1 MRQPSHHGS
10 LTAVVDQP
18 QSAEAAKETEAGAVE
33 LSQHLRVRVV
43 DGLAK
48 DVAEFLV
55 ELLGGIEALFG
66 AAEKLRLGVYA
77 GGGRRGQQ
85 RGLLIRLEAQPG
97 GPHA

>member
-1 MRQPSHHGS
+1 MRQPSHHGG
-10 LTAVVDQP
+10 LPAVVDQP
-18 QSAEAAKETEAGAVE
+18 QPAEAAEETKAGAVE

-66 AAEKLRLGVYA
+66 AAEELRLRVYA
-77 GGGRRGQQ
+77 GGGPRRPQ
-85 RGLLIRLEAQPG
+85 RCVLVQLDVQLAGA
-97 GPHA
+97 

>member
-18 QSAEAAKETEAGAVE
+18 QPAEAAEETKAGAVE

-66 AAEKLRLGVYA
+66 AAEELRLLADA
-77 GGGRRGQQ
+77 GGGSRREL
-85 RGLLIRLEAQPG
+85 RRVLLQLDVQLAG
-97 GPHA
+97 A